1 MASIEFVSGIVGA
14 SVGFE
19 GWLEVISHNLANL
32 QTPGFKRHLLSF
44 ESEEYETSETEKGF
58 LVRPQKV
65 TLDLSQGLIKATGN
79 PLDLAIS
86 GEGFFVVQTPVGER
100 FTRKGDFSVD
110 RNGFLVTKEGFQVL
124 GEGGPIEIGRG
135 REIVINESGN
145 VIVDGELIDTLRI
158 VTFPKEAQLIPEG
171 NGLIR
176 VEKGEAIASVEFAVK
191 QGFLE
196 SSNVSP
202 IEEMVRLMNV
212 VRLFEAYQKALQ
224 TSFED
229 LSRKL
234 INEVI
239 RV

>member
-14 SVGFE
+14 SVGLE
-19 GWLEVISHNLANL
+19 GWLEVISHNLSNL
-32 QTPGFKRHLLSF
+32 QTPGFKRHVLSF
-44 ESEEYETSETEKGF
+44 ENEEYQTSETERGF
-58 LVRPQKV
+58 SIRPQKL
-65 TLDLSQGLIKATGN
+65 TLDLSQGPIKATGN

-86 GEGFFVVQTPVGER
+86 GDGFFVVQTPMGER
-100 FTRKGDFSVD
+100 FTRKGDFSFD

-135 REIVINESGN
+135 REIVINESGQ

-158 VTFPKEAQLIPEG
+158 VTFSKEAQLIPEG

-176 VEKGEAIASVEFAVK
+176 VEKGELVASENFSVK

-196 SSNVSP
+196 DSNVSP
-202 IEEMVRLMNV
+202 IEEMVRLINA

-234 INEVI
+234 IQEVI